1 MVVVILGEIMGCGEV
16 WGGGLI
22 GVVAGMRIDGLNVV
36 GGDGEERTHSV
47 NVACIWSR
55 SCVREFESV
64 SLKLE
69 AGRC

>member
-16 WGGGLI
+16 WG
-22 GVVAGMRIDGLNVV
+22 VVAGTRIDGLNVV
-36 GGDGEERTHSV
+36 RGDGEERTHSV
-47 NVACIWSR
+47 NVAWSSR